1 MTNSN
6 LSKMISK
13 GTEMHSSCSSNFA
26 QSQRCHSRVVKS
38 SMYYQSSVIPS
49 RGKHRQSENHFE
61 SSDKKMKGKPIDRL
75 RSSATSVRQGS
86 PNFKLQR
93 VSPSKEG
100 SPSSSPTLGCF
111 YAGAKFSEPPTPNAL
126 PKPPSHWT
134 TFRMTSGGAFPLLS
148 NGRVEKCHHGISS
161 NLKMLVNVPA

>member
-1 MTNSN
+1 
-6 LSKMISK
+6 MISK
-13 GTEMHSSCSSNFA
+13 GAEIHSSFSSNLT

-49 RGKHRQSENHFE
+49 RGKHRQTENQTNLT
-61 SSDKKMKGKPIDRL
+61 DKKIKGKPLDRVNC
-75 RSSATSVRQGS
+75 RTSPSSVRQSS
-86 PNFKLQR
+86 PNLKYQR

-134 TFRMTSGGAFPLLS
+134 AIPIRMSSGGAFPLLS
-148 NGRVEKCHHGISS
+148 DGRVDKCHGITS
-161 NLKMLVNVPA
+161 NLKMLLNVPA